1 MVVVTKEKDAY
12 LIARGDI
19 LVFPP
24 RAMDARALGRHRKL
38 SDVELLE
45 GSGEYEVCG
54 TMLADGIVYVHAL
67 DGNLVNHRIRIHF
80 ATPVKILEYI

>member
-1 MVVVTKEKDAY
+1 MVVITNEKPAY
-12 LIARGDI
+12 RIARGDI

-38 SDVELLE
+38 SDCELLE

-54 TMLADGIVYVHAL
+54 TMLADGTVFVSAL
-67 DGNLVNHRIRIHF
+67 DRNLINHRIRIHF
-80 ATPVKILEYI
+80 KANVKTLEYV